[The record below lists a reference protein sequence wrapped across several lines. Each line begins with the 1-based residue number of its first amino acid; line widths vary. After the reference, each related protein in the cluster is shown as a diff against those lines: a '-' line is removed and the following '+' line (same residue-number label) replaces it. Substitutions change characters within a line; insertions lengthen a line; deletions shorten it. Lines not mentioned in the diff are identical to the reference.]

1 MGYRKTSF
9 MILLL
14 LYAASACGP
23 NPPAAREPSL
33 EEQVRAL
40 EVEQN
45 REAKANAD
53 APVVERPIRSSFT
66 EGFEP
71 WERWPADRNHSFDLA
86 PIMLYIGSDPEMD
99 SLLDIR

>member
-1 MGYRKTSF
+1 MRYGKISF
-9 MILLL
+9 IILLL

-23 NPPAAREPSL
+23 NPQAAREPSL
-33 EEQVRAL
+33 EERVRAL
-40 EVEQN
+40 EAELN
-45 REAKANAD
+45 REVKTNAD
-53 APVVERPIRSSFT
+53 APAAERPVRSSYM